1 MPDIMEVGNQM
12 RKHIEHIQIKDFQ
25 NDLITWYQTIKRD
38 LPWRENLDPYRILV
52 SEIMLQQTQ
61 VATVIPYYHR
71 FMELFPQ
78 ATDLAHAEEAT
89 LLKAWQ
95 GLGYYSRA
103 RNLQASAKMI
113 DELGTFPRLYEDI
126 LKLKG
131 VGPYTAGAI
140 ASIAFRMPVPAVDG
154 NVFRVMSRV
163 SAIFDDIAKPATR
176 KLFESVVTELIS
188 QENPGDFNQ
197 GLMELGAT
205 ICTPKSPKCL
215 ECPVRGYCRAYAEGI
230 DDQLPVKSKSVKQ
243 KKMKFVVGVVENEQG
258 EWLISR
264 RPKTGLL
271 ANFYE
276 FKQFEYEVGYPEEV
290 LRGALTA
297 VGYGVRSVEFLGFSK
312 HVFTHRIWEMEAYK
326 VIVTTRLAIC
336 QENEIWI
343 NPKDLDKYSLTVA
356 HVRILEGHFTSI
368 NNDEPRRQQT

>member
-1 MPDIMEVGNQM
+1 MDMNKQIQ
-12 RKHIEHIQIKDFQ
+12 HINVRRFQ
-25 NDLITWYQTIKRD
+25 NDLITWYNTVKRD

-61 VATVIPYYHR
+61 VATVIPYYNR
-71 FMELFPQ
+71 FMTLFPT
-78 ATDLAHAEEAT
+78 AKALADADEET
-89 LLKAWQ
+89 LLKAWE

-113 DELGTFPRLYEDI
+113 DERGAFPTKHEDI

-131 VGPYTAGAI
+131 VGPYTAGAV

-163 SAIFDDIAKPATR
+163 GVIFDDIAKPATR
-176 KLFESVVTELIS
+176 KLFESIVTEMIA

-205 ICTPKSPKCL
+205 VCTPKAPKCL
-215 ECPVRGYCRAYAEGI
+215 TCPIRQHCQAYAQGI
-230 DDQLPVKSKSVKQ
+230 DDQLPVKTKPAKQ
-243 KKMKFVVGVVENEQG
+243 KKIKFIVGVIENEQG
-258 EWLISR
+258 EWLIEK

-271 ANFYE
+271 ANFYV
-276 FKQFEYEVGYPEEV
+276 FKQFEYQAGFPEEI
-290 LRGALTA
+290 LKGRLIDT
-297 VGYGVRSVEFLGFSK
+297 GYHVRSIEFLGFSK

-326 VIVTTRLAIC
+326 VTVVAKSVIC
-336 QENEIWI
+336 QENEIWVH
-343 NPKDLDKYSLTVA
+343 PKNLGSYSLAVA
-356 HVRILEGHFTSI
+356 HVRIIENITTLS
-368 NNDEPRRQQT
+368 

>member
-1 MPDIMEVGNQM
+1 MKEHI
-12 RKHIEHIQIKDFQ
+12 KHIQVSDFQ
-25 NDLITWYQTIKRD
+25 NDLIAWYSKVKRD

-61 VATVIPYYHR
+61 VATVIPYYNR
-71 FMELFPQ
+71 FIKLFPCV
-78 ATDLAHAEEAT
+78 ADLANADEEI
-89 LLKAWQ
+89 LLKAWE

-113 DELGTFPRLYEDI
+113 DNLGSFPKKHEDI

-140 ASIAFRMPVPAVDG
+140 ASIAFRKPTPAVDG
-154 NVFRVMSRV
+154 NVFRVISRIG
-163 SAIFDDIAKPATR
+163 AIFDDIAKPATR
-176 KLFESVVTELIS
+176 KLFESIVTEMIS

-205 ICTPKSPKCL
+205 ICTPKSPNCL
-215 ECPVRGYCRAYAEGI
+215 ECPIRKYCRAYAEGI
-230 DDQLPVKSKSVKQ
+230 DDQLPVKTKPVKQ
-243 KKMKFVVGVVENEQG
+243 KKIKFIVGIIENEKG
-258 EWLISR
+258 EWLIVK

-276 FKQFEYEVGYPEEV
+276 FKQFEYEVGFPEEV
-290 LRGALTA
+290 LE
-297 VGYGVRSVEFLGFSK
+297 GYLVAAGYRIRQVQFLGFSK
-312 HVFTHRIWEMEAYK
+312 HIFTHRIWEMEAYK
-326 VIVTTRLAIC
+326 IRVDAPNTIC

-343 NPKDLDKYSLTVA
+343 DPKNLEKYPLIIA
-356 HVRILEGHFTSI
+356 HVRILE
-368 NNDEPRRQQT
+368 NNLAM